1 MPLLSKICPVCG
13 YVAEGGDEENMG
25 VNQLVGTLE
34 RILHAMKSLPA
45 PSFGKGMAQ
54 LSVIIYPIL
63 AVAFLLMAAIS
74 EAGFFWIFC
83 LLFVVLSIVSF
94 IRKSKGTLGNEPF
107 NRAFREMKNDY
118 TYFERLA
125 RRDFGKS
132 REVTALADE
141 ITEQIRSIEKQRRS
155 AATKNLIVWLCL
167 MAVILGVAGYGV
179 ILTGEAVGDPVIGS
193 VEEAAWQQAVQ
204 AYEAIPDKESMDA
217 IDARTAITG
226 SIVAAGETAA
236 AEDFFIRQCMGNMK
250 DFECAR
256 ILVAYYVANGKTDA
270 ADAFVAR
277 CTAMRYPS
285 DQTKLK
291 KLITQ

>member
-13 YVAEGGDEENMG
+13 YVAEGGDEGNMS

-74 EAGFFWIFC
+74 AAGFFWIFC

-94 IRKSKGTLGNEPF
+94 VRKSKGTLGNAPF
-107 NRAFREMKNDY
+107 NRAFGEMKNDY

-141 ITEQIRSIEKQRRS
+141 ISEQIKTIEKQRRS
-155 AATKNLIVWLCL
+155 AAAKNLIVWLCL
-167 MAVILGVAGYGV
+167 MVVILGAAGYGV
-179 ILTGEAVGDPVIGS
+179 VLTGKAVGEPVIGS
-193 VEEAAWQQAVQ
+193 VEGAGWQQAVQ
-204 AYEAIPDKESMDA
+204 AYEAMPDKESMEA
-217 IDARTAITG
+217 IDTRAAIMG
-226 SIVAAGETAA
+226 SIIAAGETAS
-236 AEDFFIRQCMGNMK
+236 AEDFFLTQCMGKMK
-250 DFECAR
+250 DFECAQP
-256 ILVAYYVANGKTDA
+256 LVAYYVANGHAAA

-285 DQTKLK
+285 DQAKLK